1 MLSIYPVCLQMIR
14 DLRPYVQQIRLRDR
28 NLAAQI
34 DDASAS
40 VVMNLCEGSGARA
53 GRRRNAYDIAL
64 SEARETLGG
73 LELAEARGYVRSIEP
88 ALRARFNHII
98 GTLVR
103 NVH

>member
-14 DLRPYVQQIRLRDR
+14 DLRPHVQQIRLHDR

-40 VVMNLCEGSGARA
+40 VVMNLCEGSGARG

-64 SEARETLGG
+64 GEARETLGG